1 MIRKY
6 YLNHWSYIKKS
17 RIAMHGDFADFVTN
31 ILSTETLWGRG
42 DYKKKAKVN
51 RYIELY
57 NSFPRISYVDKTSKT
72 RLRWIKATMRLI
84 VNGKATE
91 CYPMNINDV
100 HQPLYTYIY

>member
-1 MIRKY
+1 MI
-6 YLNHWSYIKKS
+6 I
-17 RIAMHGDFADFVTN
+17 
-31 ILSTETLWGRG
+31 
-42 DYKKKAKVN
+42 KKKAKVN
-51 RYIELY
+51 RYFELY

-100 HQPLYTYIY
+100 RQPLYTYILIFTYIKRYYISDQQKQ